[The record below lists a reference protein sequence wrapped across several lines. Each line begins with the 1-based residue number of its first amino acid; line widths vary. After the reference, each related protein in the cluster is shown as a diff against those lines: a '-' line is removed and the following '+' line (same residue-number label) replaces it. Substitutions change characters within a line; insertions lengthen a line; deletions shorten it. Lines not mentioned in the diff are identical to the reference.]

1 MIYEFFS
8 FNMSQLAVLELA
20 EEYFE
25 RTRATH
31 QSVGSSLQELLESCL
46 KTIMLV
52 AQSGEVDSVFGDDVV
67 QNIVYKACR
76 RFGIP
81 INSITPSPGA
91 AAGFADVCEALHS
104 KYSPELCELYN
115 QHWCHL
121 FVLEHDELIDRITGT
136 GAATSASVA
145 FMEI

>member
-1 MIYEFFS
+1 M
-8 FNMSQLAVLELA
+8 MGL
-20 EEYFE
+20 
-25 RTRATH
+25 
-31 QSVGSSLQELLESCL
+31 SLRELLKTCL
-46 KTIMLV
+46 KIMMLV
-52 AQSGEVDSVFGDDVV
+52 AQSGEVDSVFSVDIHRIIND
-67 QNIVYKACR
+67 ACVKCD
-76 RFGIP
+76 IA

-104 KYSPELCELYN
+104 EYSPELCELYN